1 MSQSDLD
8 IRSDEVQEILGTPP
22 GWLVR
27 WGSTAVLLILLAL
40 AWVAWLVRYPEL
52 VVSPITLSTINPPV
66 PVFVQSDGYIDGFL
80 YSEGDT
86 VQKGALLAV
95 INNAAR
101 YEDVLRLER
110 ELETLHHFDRE
121 AMMAYAPNPSL
132 RLGSIQSEYQPFV
145 LQYQELI
152 FPTRVKERDRSQL
165 RALQERIAELK
176 GLHQGLEQQLRDAN
190 EELEQRS
197 LQFNLLHHSV
207 AQNNSSSDE
216 LDLARQELIGQA
228 RRIDSLQTEEA
239 RVARE
244 LTQRNMELISLGASS
259 ASAMRAQLQ
268 RLQRQMSL
276 LEAAIQSWKRR
287 YLLLAPVEGTLSFF
301 TIRTGPQYL
310 RSGDEVLAVLP
321 FQHDQT
327 LVAEV
332 LLPVAGSGK
341 VERGQKV
348 LIKFDSYPYTE
359 FGLVEGRVQEKAQL
373 AQNDT
378 YSVRVSLNQG
388 LRTSYGRELS
398 FRQGMSG
405 SAEIITA
412 EKRFLQRLLDIF
424 SFVDRY

>member
-1 MSQSDLD
+1 MSQSDFD

-165 RALQERIAELK
+165 RALQERIVGLK
-176 GLHQGLEQQLRDAN
+176 NKHQGLEQQLRDAN